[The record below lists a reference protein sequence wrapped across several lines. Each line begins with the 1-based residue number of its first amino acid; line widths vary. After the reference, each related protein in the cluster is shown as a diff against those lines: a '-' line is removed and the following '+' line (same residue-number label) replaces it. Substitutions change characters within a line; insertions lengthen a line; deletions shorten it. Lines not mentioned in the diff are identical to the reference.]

1 MQPRPLHADGKVA
14 PVIPRHR
21 AGCASFRTRRGDICS
36 PPGQRFPNGAQIGEP
51 LRRARLDEHEHLFAR
66 IPEFPG
72 HMQPHGSFQLAEHI
86 ALAHQSGARKRLLRR
101 QIARGPL
108 RLYASGFAHQLLA
121 DGAHRGLAF
130 QTRRPFQPQQRV
142 RRKRHR
148 ARTRAAV
155 QQGFGRKS
163 RRRQRLGQRRFRRF
177 HRRGHARKR
186 ISRRLALPGQKP
198 PALARLQS
206 IRLADRARIF
216 FQRAARISRRDRLK
230 RGLPIRHA
238 VPPSSAAP
246 RRA

>member
-1 MQPRPLHADGKVA
+1 MRPGPICAWRSSLARHGFSGFSRVRTMTGEFFVLIRRVATLERLMQPRPLHADGKVA

-36 PPGQRFPNGAQIGEP
+36 PPGQRFPSGAQIGEP

-66 IPEFPG
+66 IPKFPG

-86 ALAHQSGARKRLLRR
+86 ALAHQPGARKRLLRR

-155 QQGFGRKS
+155 QQGFGAS
-163 RRRQRLGQRRFRRF
+163 
-177 HRRGHARKR
+177 
-186 ISRRLALPGQKP
+186 PV
-198 PALARLQS
+198 
-206 IRLADRARIF
+206 
-216 FQRAARISRRDRLK
+216 AAS
-230 RGLPIRHA
+230 A
-238 VPPSSAAP
+238 SVSAAFAASTVAGM
-246 RRA
+246 RESA

>member
-1 MQPRPLHADGKVA
+1 MRPGADLRVAKQPCAAWVFRLFPRQNQIGEFFVLIRRVATLERLMQPRPLHADGKVA

-66 IPEFPG
+66 IPKFPG
-72 HMQPHGSFQLAEHI
+72 HMQPHRSFQLAEHI
-86 ALAHQSGARKRLLRR
+86 ALAHQPGARKRLLRR

-163 RRRQRLGQRRFRRF
+163 RRRQRLG
-177 HRRGHARKR
+177 
-186 ISRRLALPGQKP
+186 
-198 PALARLQS
+198 
-206 IRLADRARIF
+206 
-216 FQRAARISRRDRLK
+216 
-230 RGLPIRHA
+230 
-238 VPPSSAAP
+238 VSAAFAASTVAGM
-246 RRA
+246 RESA